1 MKKIILI
8 LLSIVVVIVLAI
20 AGVILFVLSQIDTL
34 AKKGIEEGGTYA
46 LAVPVTVEKVDI
58 GLMKGT
64 FDMTGFKVANPQG
77 FSAPHFFALGDT
89 GVAVSYDSLQSD
101 IIELPTLRLTDISV
115 HLQKQGDKANYQV
128 ILDNLKRFDSGEKP
142 ASEPK
147 PEGASKKL
155 IVRNIEIRNVR
166 ASVELL
172 PLGGEA
178 STVNVAVPEI
188 LLTDVGS
195 DGSGVEFGELVKII
209 TQAVLESIALNGQL
223 PEAILGE
230 LTAGLADLGSLSD
243 LGVNMAVDAGE
254 GLKNV
259 VGDVGAQAA
268 GAIGGVS
275 KEAGEAVEKAADE
288 AGKAIDDA
296 TKKIDDGIK
305 GLLPGKKKEG
315 GN

>member
-1 MKKIILI
+1 MKKIILA
-8 LLSIVVVIVLAI
+8 LVALVVVIIIVI
-20 AGVILFVLSQIDTL
+20 GIIIGVVLSQVDAI
-34 AKKGIEEGGTYA
+34 AKKGIEQGGTYA
-46 LAVPVTVEKVDI
+46 LAVPVTVDSVDI

-64 FDMTGFKVANPQG
+64 FAMTGFKVANPQG
-77 FSAPHFFALGDT
+77 FSAPHFLALGDT

-101 IIELPTLRLTDISV
+101 IIELPTLALTDISV

-172 PLGGEA
+172 PLGGDA
-178 STVNVAVPEI
+178 STVNVVVPEI

-223 PEAILGE
+223 PAAILGE
-230 LTAGLADLGSLSD
+230 LNAGLAQLGPLSD

-259 VGDVGAQAA
+259 VGDVGAKAA
-268 GAIGGVS
+268 GAVGGIS
-275 KEAGEAVEKAADE
+275 KEAGEAVEKAANE
-288 AGKAIDDA
+288 AEKAIDDA
-296 TKKIDDGIK
+296 TKKIDEGIK
-305 GLLPGKKKEG
+305 GLLPAKKPD
-315 GN
+315 